1 VARALNVPLDVFIVR
16 KLGVPGFEEL
26 AAGAIASG
34 GVRVLNEDVIRAL
47 PNADEVIEDVT
58 ATETAELER
67 REQSY
72 RDGRFTGL
80 SSRVSCLPLMAI
92 TEDQVKDALKSVKY
106 PGFSRDIVSFGLI
119 KGIDLRNGDVT
130 VQLALATNDAAIPQ
144 TIKNEAETALRALA
158 GVREAKVRI
167 DIQAPPAGVG
177 AGVGAVRIPGIKHI
191 IAIASG
197 KGGVGKSTIA
207 ANLAVAL
214 EQTKASVGLCDC
226 DIYGPSI
233 SLMFGTRERPMATD
247 DNRIIPIEQ
256 YNLRLMSMG
265 FLLDDASPAIL
276 RGPMVTRYTQ
286 QFLRQV
292 EWGALDYLV
301 LDLPPGTGDI
311 QLTIV
316 QTVALSGAIIVTT
329 PQEVALIDARKA
341 ATMFEKV
348 NVPVLGLIENMSF
361 FVSPSDGKRYDIFG
375 IGGGEREAKRLRV
388 PLLGQIPID
397 IATREAGDRGMPIT
411 AESKES
417 AVGVEFGRIAQRLRD
432 LLPFD

>member
-1 VARALNVPLDVFIVR
+1 
-16 KLGVPGFEEL
+16 
-26 AAGAIASG
+26 
-34 GVRVLNEDVIRAL
+34 
-47 PNADEVIEDVT
+47 
-58 ATETAELER
+58 
-67 REQSY
+67 
-72 RDGRFTGL
+72 
-80 SSRVSCLPLMAI
+80 MAI

-119 KGIDLRNGDVT
+119 KGIDLRNGDVI

-167 DIQAPPAGVG
+167 DIQAPPAG
-177 AGVGAVRIPGIKHI
+177 AGVGATRISGIKHI

-197 KGGVGKSTIA
+197 KGGVGKSTVA

-226 DIYGPSI
+226 DIHGPSI

-417 AVGVEFGRIAQRLRD
+417 AVGVEFGRIAQRLRE
-432 LLPFD
+432 LLPLH